1 MTAIEASNFKLLE
14 FNVTF
19 VSPPVLSN
27 IPVMEP
33 KHKTPNTTHMQDGES
48 HFTMDSVEEIDSEYE
63 LQTLNQNQ
71 SVNLSKT
78 SSVMKCSGDITR
90 SISSIATSILD
101 DTEEVKVLKEKLMEF
116 ETRCKFLGSENE
128 LLSAE

>member
-1 MTAIEASNFKLLE
+1 
-14 FNVTF
+14 
-19 VSPPVLSN
+19 
-27 IPVMEP
+27 
-33 KHKTPNTTHMQDGES
+33 MQDGES